1 MDDGSSYN
9 DAVPDADAIAV
20 VDAVDAAADDD
31 ADAAANAGGADNDD
45 DIFSM

>member
-9 DAVPDADAIAV
+9 AAAPDADAIAV
-20 VDAVDAAADDD
+20 VDAVDAAATVV
-31 ADAAANAGGADNDD
+31 DAAANAGGADNDD